1 MLQGKEILETKDNSL
16 KNILKI
22 LNDIAEEE
30 DKKLPEL
37 LKEVLD
43 ITG

>member
-1 MLQGKEILETKDNSL
+1 MLQGTEILEKEDSSL

-22 LNDIAEEE
+22 LNDLAKEEN
-30 DKKLPEL
+30 KKLPEL